1 MVLMSLVNTTNLY
14 DNFESNVKNIDID
27 KPRYDQSTFIGRL
40 KHFAAITDMRKS
52 LVSSQQ
58 LEDAK
63 TLVEKHRFVLCFDV
77 AAILML
83 TGLGLVYLLIF

>member
-1 MVLMSLVNTTNLY
+1 MSLVNTINLD
-14 DNFESNVKNIDID
+14 DNFDSNVKNIDID
-27 KPRYDQSTFIGRL
+27 KPRYDQSTFMGRL

-63 TLVEKHRFVLCFDV
+63 NIVEKHRFVLCCDI
-77 AAILML
+77 AAIVVFI
-83 TGLGLVYLLIF
+83 GLGLIF